1 MPIRPKSPNSSRQR
15 IQKDD
20 QYRPRSPVDLD
31 ALATTHLP
39 KTDTEPS
46 AGSQAPYEVGY
57 GRPPKHSQF
66 RKGQSG
72 NPSGRRRANKDLRT
86 LIREN
91 LLAKISVRTEAGM
104 TSMTRIEAIIRKL
117 LEEALKGNQRAA
129 TKLLDLFDVAVPPA
143 NDGAAEEEQAA
154 TATDDA
160 ILNDF
165 LNMFG
170 SQEGLGS

>member
-1 MPIRPKSPNSSRQR
+1 
-15 IQKDD
+15 
-20 QYRPRSPVDLD
+20 
-31 ALATTHLP
+31 
-39 KTDTEPS
+39 
-46 AGSQAPYEVGY
+46 
-57 GRPPKHSQF
+57 
-66 RKGQSG
+66 
-72 NPSGRRRANKDLRT
+72 
-86 LIREN
+86 
-91 LLAKISVRTEAGM
+91 
-104 TSMTRIEAIIRKL
+104 MTRIEAIIRKL